1 MLRKLYDW
9 TLSIAAHR
17 HARWWL
23 AAISFA
29 ESSFFPVPPD
39 VALMPMVLAERKR
52 AFEYALICTI
62 ASVLGGI
69 AGYAIGYFL
78 FDTLGAWILDV
89 YGYHEKFT
97 AVQESYNAYGAW
109 IVFTAGLTPIPYKIF
124 TIASG
129 VTQLNLAVFFI
140 ASCAAR
146 GLRFFAVAAL
156 LWWFGPPIRAF
167 IDKYFGLLSILF
179 VILLI
184 GGFLAVSLVL

>member
-78 FDTLGAWILDV
+78 FDTVGAWILDV
-89 YGYHEKFT
+89 YGYHEKFA

-109 IVFTAGLTPIPYKIF
+109 NDFTAGLPPIPYKIF

>member
-78 FDTLGAWILDV
+78 FDTIGEWILST
-89 YGYHEKFT
+89 YGYHGKFD
-97 AVQESYNAYGAW
+97 AVQQSYNEHGAW
-109 IVFTAGLTPIPYKIF
+109 IVFTAGLTPIPYKVF

-129 VTQLNLAVFFI
+129 VTQLNLFI
-140 ASCAAR
+140 FIVASTASR
-146 GLRFFAVAAL
+146 GLRFFAVAGL

-167 IDKYFGLLSILF
+167 IDKYFGLLSFLF
-179 VILLI
+179 VVLLI
-184 GGFLAVSLVL
+184 GGFLAVGLLF

>member
-78 FDTLGAWILDV
+78 FDTVGAWILDV
-89 YGYHEKFT
+89 YGYHEKFA

-184 GGFLAVSLVL
+184 SGFLAVSLVL

>member
-9 TLSIAAHR
+9 TLSVAAHR

-89 YGYHEKFT
+89 YGYHEKFA
-97 AVQESYNAYGAW
+97 AVQGSYNAYGAW